1 MGEMAD
7 MLIEQMEDALG
18 DDSGEFDDCWEPK
31 REKKIPVC
39 RFCGKTP
46 LRWKQIGERWILFET
61 NKEIHLCPKNPLT
74 VDSLKQLLRDKK
86 MKLVT
91 GCPSPQLNTDE
102 MSPIWGTPFTDYTPP
117 SWDEYFIKI
126 MYMVAEKSKD
136 PKTKIGAVLVKDKRI
151 ISTGYNG
158 LCRGVND
165 NVSERH
171 VRPAKYSWFE
181 HGERNAIYAAAR
193 HGIAT
198 EGTTMYTNG
207 VPCIDCARAVIQ
219 AGVSKVIV
227 HKAYED
233 MSASAARQK
242 SDQSQWKGHNDVSL
256 TMFEEA
262 GVIVEVLEPSVGANA
277 YFDGNKY
284 LV

>member
-31 REKKIPVC
+31 KERKIPIC

-46 LRWKQIGERWILFET
+46 LRWKQIGERWVLFET

-74 VDSLKQLLRDKK
+74 VESLKQLLQIKQR
-86 MKLVT
+86 ME
-91 GCPSPQLNTDE
+91 Q
-102 MSPIWGTPFTDYTPP
+102 PIFGTPFENYTPP

-165 NVSERH
+165 NIGLRF

-219 AGVSKVIV
+219 AGVVKVIV

-256 TMFEEA
+256 TMFQEA
-262 GVIVEVLEPSVGANA
+262 GVIVEVLEPRVGANA
-277 YFDGNKY
+277 YFDGNKF